1 MSCNLLTDNIINY
14 CAPVA
19 GLVAKIWV
27 YPYATTKVFGL
38 NNKIAILGTSTQLN
52 SSAQLKPAVYEA
64 FKSAFNAGADEVQY
78 DVADNQYTHYVSGV
92 MNLVA
97 SSEIDKL
104 DGVIVVALTNEGQY
118 QVYGAKHGLW
128 KSSQVKRSNDNL
140 SLVTFEFTSREDM
153 GEPYSVYLLDPSDDV
168 TGLTP
173 EMLLNYSY
181 QEFLFN
187 NDDIEV
193 SSPTGANYWMWTA
206 ATGWE
211 TKTSLVAVPSRTPFH
226 LIWNPAT
233 GMNVDIV

>member
-1 MSCNLLTDNIINY
+1 MSCNLLTDNIVNY
-14 CAPVA
+14 CAPVT

-27 YPYATTKVFGL
+27 YPYATTRVFMATNVVHIMG
-38 NNKIAILGTSTQLN
+38 
-52 SSAQLKPAVYEA
+52 SSAQLNPAVYEA
-64 FKSAFNAGADEVQY
+64 FKSAFNVGADEVQY

-153 GEPYSVYLLDPSDDV
+153 GEPYSVYVLEPTGETGV
-168 TGLTP
+168 TGLTAQ
-173 EMLLNYSY
+173 MLLNYSY

-187 NDDIEV
+187 VYDVDV
-193 SSPTGANYWMWTA
+193 SSPTGDVFWFWTA
-206 ATGWE
+206 AFGWE
-211 TKTSLVAVPSRTPFH
+211 TVTTATSISAGTPFY
-226 LIWNPAT
+226 LIWNQAT
-233 GMNVDIV
+233 GINVDVV